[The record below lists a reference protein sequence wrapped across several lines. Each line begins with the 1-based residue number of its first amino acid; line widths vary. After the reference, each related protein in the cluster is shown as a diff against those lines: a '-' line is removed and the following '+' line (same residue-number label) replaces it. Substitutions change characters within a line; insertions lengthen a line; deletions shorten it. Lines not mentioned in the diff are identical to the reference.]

1 MLNTLTNKGES
12 NMNKEITYYWDKF
25 NPIEMWVWR
34 NQSHLKVMI
43 KRSYLGGDRVTGVKF
58 NPTNEHFTFTA
69 SYYSRSQRHE
79 EHSGWYKKEK
89 KSYHYLSVLA
99 SLKQRKKLEAGII
112 SEENPMLKEFLEA
125 LNNFKQGRA

>member
-1 MLNTLTNKGES
+1 MLNTLTNKGER
-12 NMNKEITYYWDKF
+12 NMSKEKIYYWEKF
-25 NPIEMWVWR
+25 NPMEMWVWR
-34 NQSHLKVMI
+34 NQSLLKVMI

-89 KSYHYLSVLA
+89 KSYHYLVVLA
-99 SLKQRKKLEAGII
+99 SLKERKQFEAGIL

>member
-1 MLNTLTNKGES
+1 MS
-12 NMNKEITYYWDKF
+12 KEKIYYWEKF
-25 NPIEMWVWR
+25 NPMEMWVWR

-89 KSYHYLSVLA
+89 KSYHYLVVLA
-99 SLKQRKKLEAGII
+99 SLKERKQFEAGIL

>member
-1 MLNTLTNKGES
+1 MQ
-12 NMNKEITYYWDKF
+12 KEKTYYWDKL
-25 NPIEMWVWR
+25 NPIDKWVWR
-34 NQSHLKVMI
+34 NQPHLKVMI

-58 NPTNEHFTFTA
+58 DPTNEHFTFTA

-99 SLKQRKKLEAGII
+99 SLKERKELEAGII

-125 LNNFKQGRA
+125 LDQYKKTKEAS